1 MVLDARRG
9 EVYGAVYDACG
20 RAVAPETVMPFTA
33 WLHTLPEGELEF
45 VSTDFSP
52 FAPALAGTRFA
63 GAAVTTAP
71 RALAAAVGRIACDRL
86 RAGQAADPAGI
97 DANYVRRSDAEL
109 FWKEY

>member
-1 MVLDARRG
+1 
-9 EVYGAVYDACG
+9 
-20 RAVAPETVMPFTA
+20 VAPETVMPFTA